1 MSYDLPFW
9 SSVERSASKL
19 RPTTEE
25 ELDPFGATVPGLSL
39 PSTPPTMAERIRQ
52 FEAQSPYARP
62 RVTPSLS
69 PAEADQ
75 YGESINRF
83 MTPSVD
89 PMRVGARPEPT
100 FELLPSDVGQDISDV
115 RMTRGAAIP
124 TAVVEAAPETPL
136 ERGERVRLSSEEER
150 RQQMERLGI
159 TGPPEPGSY
168 FAELG
173 WTEPPGLRDP
183 IDFKRRNGI
192 VGDLEAVGLGLLYTA
207 GQFIEPIQQPIDV
220 AAETII
226 EGVSALDWDIS
237 SSGLPIIT
245 GVSGQTPT
253 LFSEGGGY
261 NAALDKFRDR
271 PWYIQLAA
279 SGGLE
284 TVATLG
290 AAPFF
295 KALSLSS
302 KATGVTNLAGRSGIR
317 NGAQGINIVPTRTGN
332 LVVASGTALDNSVV
346 RLVQKRVDDASRIC
360 FSECINEIGPNV
372 LGLRNVKSGLSR
384 FDAIDDAVRAIVD
397 KIPGI
402 SAVRHSD
409 LTTPIYRH
417 AQERASA
424 LDSMAN
430 ATSVKVGYIAKQ
442 IFPDTNDRQLIPS
455 LAGIDDKLAKDVELM
470 PSINDVAARLD
481 IFAPHLSAS
490 QMEGL
495 MAIKKVLVPWRQ
507 LLDEVDIPLGSRKDV
522 TGNGF
527 YIPRGDAV
535 EVGQELTR
543 RVQGVKTIGG
553 GKQGFERAER
563 FPSMSMGVASGELQ
577 YASIGDAINSY
588 IHQVGS
594 RSIDVHTANQIKRL
608 KSETDM
614 PLADTAKNRLD
625 RNHPNLR
632 KDVTNLKSN
641 VRSRIQ
647 SIRTQEAAARVT
659 AKQMAAAQQEVTETG
674 ARTAAARG
682 RLEELQPELLAADRK
697 VARTM
702 LDESLEIRRTLHG
715 EIVEEAGLLRQTKGK
730 LDKVEDAW
738 VAAAL
743 VQMKDIGFEVRRLRG
758 VEGYYTLLDE
768 IVVMNDY
775 IEKLLVLRDKLAS
788 RVDDLIENQRLKKE
802 LSDDARAN
810 NLDARKT
817 NRLIHTRETTINAVK
832 VEIKILEMEG
842 KRAARRAAYQEQ
854 AYGKRI
860 DRLVDTSES
869 LDSLRGRLDEKNDVW
884 QRAIDSSKDLPSGRS
899 RIAVPGLQGYDFP
912 AAMSNSINM
921 LVEADMKRGDLPFI
935 FQLWSD
941 LNSLYLGLKATADDS
956 VLFIQGLP
964 GIVGTRGKG
973 PAGAV
978 LPAAASK
985 EFMTLLSL
993 NIRAWADPDVLG
1005 AFIFNFDEAVGKAGR
1020 LVSEEWGSYGLRVG
1034 GTNTEFALG
1043 RGMFK
1048 GVENIPKVGS
1058 FVKGANRAF
1067 GYFGDAKRLHFADDM
1082 LAEELSKGRSLQ
1094 NLIDSGDMARI
1105 AEISNNMTGWSRH
1118 RVAGNLGDMVLLAPR
1133 YFASRLETVF
1143 KSAMGMIPVPS
1154 VGKGLRWGAK
1164 IDQRMARR
1172 TMLRLV
1178 IGSIAMTYSIN
1189 KMQGKDTDL
1198 RPIVN
1203 GRWNPNFNRINA
1215 FGRDITLL
1223 GPYDSLAR
1231 LLVAAGTADLYAV
1244 RGMSAGVVTN
1254 MWDFLSGSDYEGHEV
1269 KWNDPK
1275 SVGKRMLSN
1284 FTPFAMEE
1292 GSQSVLQGVQR
1303 AMDHDWKGTAESGAG
1318 VALEFLGAKSSLENM
1333 SDMKQTIAD
1342 EIMTNLSKD
1351 DPAKYKRVMDS
1362 MNMTPYDRLSGQD
1375 YLYDHLPAEIRNE
1388 AASDPRIVAM
1398 GEELPSRLPDL
1409 QSRVVAAMDSY
1420 KSAKT
1425 EHVNELATKIGAG
1438 MNGQLLKSAIQDYK
1452 MAMYIAGQTVF
1463 YGEIKQELEKN
1474 DPKNAIDILRNRY
1487 WNIELKLENPHTG
1500 ALNYDQRD
1508 ADRAE
1513 ILADARAIGLEE
1525 SDITVRMPT
1534 GNAMVDSA
1542 LNQYHTD
1549 METLKP
1555 MWEVDEKVL
1564 GMFSSYERTL
1574 WERYKRLDPAAA
1586 REFRE
1591 ANSAIG
1597 RIDTGISNMRR
1608 GEREGDFRIDVAYVR
1623 QYNVRPATMA
1633 GWRQQESMMAIS
1645 QALGMTQ

>member
-9 SSVERSASKL
+9 SSGDQLASKL
-19 RPTTEE
+19 RTDE
-25 ELDPFGATVPGLSL
+25 ELDPWGATVPGLSL
-39 PSTPPTMAERIRQ
+39 PTADTMAERIRQ

-62 RVTPSLS
+62 RVTTPLS
-69 PAEADQ
+69 PAERDQ

-83 MTPSVD
+83 VSPSVD
-89 PMRVGARPEPT
+89 PMRVGGRPEPT

-115 RMTRGAAIP
+115 RMTTGAAIP

-136 ERGERVRLSSEEER
+136 ERGERVRLSPEEEK

-207 GQFIEPIQQPIDV
+207 GQFIEPIQQPVDV
-220 AAETII
+220 AAETLI

-245 GVSGQTPT
+245 GISGQTPT

-271 PWYIQLAA
+271 AWYIQLAA

-284 TVATLG
+284 AAVTLG

-302 KATGVTNLAGRSGIR
+302 KATGVTGLAGRSGIR

-346 RLVQKRVDDASRIC
+346 RLVQKRIDDASKIC

-384 FDAIDDAVRAIVD
+384 SDAIDDALRKVVN
-397 KIPGI
+397 KVPGI
-402 SAVRHSD
+402 NTIRHHD

-417 AQERASA
+417 AQERTVV

-430 ATSVKVGYIAKQ
+430 STSAKVGYIAKQ

-495 MAIKKVLVPWRQ
+495 TAIKNLLAPWRG
-507 LLDEVDIPLGSRKDV
+507 LLDEVDIPLGSRRDV

-535 EVGQELTR
+535 EIGQELSQ
-543 RVQGVKTIGG
+543 RVRGRVGIGG
-553 GKQGFERAER
+553 AKQGFEKAER
-563 FPSMSMGVASGELQ
+563 FPSMSQGVASGELQ
-577 YASIGDAINSY
+577 YASIGDAVNSY
-588 IHQVGS
+588 IHQAGS
-594 RSIDVHTANQIKRL
+594 RSIDVHTGNQIKRL
-608 KSETDM
+608 KSETGA

-625 RNHPNLR
+625 RNHPTLR
-632 KDVTNLKSN
+632 RDVTNLRNN
-641 VRSRIQ
+641 VRSRNQ
-647 SIRTQEAAARVT
+647 SLRTQEAAARVT
-659 AKQMAAAQQEVTETG
+659 IKQTGIAKREVGEAT
-674 ARTAAARG
+674 ARTVSARE
-682 RLEELQPELLAADRK
+682 RLEGLQPEFIAADRR
-697 VARTM
+697 AAASM
-702 LDESLEIRRTLHG
+702 LDEALTIRKQIGDEIKEDVRNLKK
-715 EIVEEAGLLRQTKGK
+715 AKGK
-730 LDKVEDAW
+730 LDDVEAAW
-738 VAAAL
+738 SAAAIDNL
-743 VQMKDIGFEVRRLRG
+743 RDLGLEVDRLRG
-758 VEGYYTLLDE
+758 VEGYFTLLDK
-768 IVVMNDY
+768 IVDMNNY
-775 IEKLLVLRDKLAS
+775 IEKLLVLREKLAT
-788 RVDDLIENQRLKKE
+788 RVDDILDKE
-802 LSDDARAN
+802 LITTKASDDARASVM
-810 NLDARKT
+810 DARKSK
-817 NRLIHTRETTINAVK
+817 RLTETRAFTITGVK
-832 VEIKILEMEG
+832 AEIKILEMEE
-842 KRAARRAAYQEQ
+842 KRAIRRSVYQEKTF
-854 AYGKRI
+854 GKRI
-860 DRLVDTSES
+860 DKLIETSES
-869 LDSLRGRLDEKNDVW
+869 LDSLKGKLDDKNDVW
-884 QRAIDSSKDLPSGRS
+884 QRAIESSTDLPTGRN
-899 RIAVPGLQGYDFP
+899 RIDLPGVRGQDFP
-912 AAMSNSINM
+912 EAMANAVNRLIAADAPLSGGGSFALRLI
-921 LVEADMKRGDLPFI
+921 
-935 FQLWSD
+935 SD
-941 LNSLYLGLKATADDS
+941 LNGLYLGLKATADDS

-993 NIRAWADPDVLG
+993 NLRAWADPDVLG
-1005 AFIFNFDEAVGKAGR
+1005 AFIFNFDEAAGKAGR
-1020 LVSEEWGSYGLRVG
+1020 LVSEEWASYGLRAG

-1043 RGMFK
+1043 RGTFK

-1118 RVAGNLGDMVLLAPR
+1118 RVGGNLGDVFLLAPR

-1143 KSAMGMIPVPS
+1143 KGAMGMIPAPTRN
-1154 VGKGLRWGAK
+1154 GLRWGAK

-1178 IGSIAMTYSIN
+1178 VGSIGTTYLIN

-1215 FGRDITLL
+1215 FGRDISLL

-1231 LLVAAGTADLYAV
+1231 LLVAMGTTDLYAV
-1244 RGMSAGVVTN
+1244 RGMSSGVATN
-1254 MWDFLSGSDYEGHEV
+1254 MWDFVSGSDYEGKEV
-1269 KWNDPK
+1269 NWRDPK

-1284 FTPFAMEE
+1284 FTPFSMEE

-1303 AMDHDWKGTAESGAG
+1303 GLDHDWKGTAESGAG
-1318 VALEFLGAKSSLENM
+1318 IALEFLGGKSSLESM

-1351 DPAKYKRVMDS
+1351 DPAKYKRIMDS

-1375 YLYDHLPAEIRNE
+1375 FLYDHLPAEIRNE
-1388 AASDPRIVAM
+1388 AANDPRIVAM

-1409 QSRVVAAMDSY
+1409 PLRIVAAMDTY
-1420 KSAKT
+1420 KAAKT
-1425 EHVNELATKIGAG
+1425 EHINELALKIGAG
-1438 MNGQLLKSAIQDYK
+1438 MNGKLLKSAIQDYK
-1452 MAMYIAGQTVF
+1452 MAMYLVGQTAF
-1463 YGEIKQELEKN
+1463 YGEIREELAKN
-1474 DPKNAIDILRNRY
+1474 DPKNNIDILRNAY
-1487 WNIELKLENPHTG
+1487 WNVELKVNNPHTG

-1508 ADRAE
+1508 SERRD
-1513 ILADARAIGLEE
+1513 ILDMALDAGLEE

-1555 MWEVDEKVL
+1555 MWEVDETVL
-1564 GMFSSYERTL
+1564 KMLDS
-1574 WERYKRLDPAAA
+1574 YKRTMWEKYKRFDPAHAKEFRDGNSIIRDIDKRIANSRKAA
-1586 REFRE
+1586 R
-1591 ANSAIG
+1591 
-1597 RIDTGISNMRR
+1597 DK
-1608 GEREGDFRIDVAYVR
+1608 DFRIDVAYVR
-1623 QYNVRPATMA
+1623 QYGVEPRTLQGAKQKEN
-1633 GWRQQESMMAIS
+1633 MMAIS
-1645 QALGMTQ
+1645 QALGITQ